1 MTMLAMW
8 FQETYTFSSG
18 NAKLLMAFIALVAIS
33 MFVQAIVTISVSL
46 KAAKAMKDLAAT
58 AEEFKTKALPLID
71 SAMDMGHT
79 AHKLLHDAAPKVK
92 IITDNLVETS
102 NVLVETGNVVRHS
115 AQEFDR
121 TIADANMRTQ
131 RQVARVDGMVTTAL
145 TTTAEIAETISN
157 GIRVPAQKIA
167 AIASQAK
174 FALEGMLARIK
185 AMSAK
190 SPSGR

>member
-33 MFVQAIVTISVSL
+33 MLVQAIVTISVSI

-71 SAMDMGHT
+71 SMRDMGHT
-79 AHKLLHDAAPKVK
+79 AHKLLHDTAPKVK
-92 IITDNLVETS
+92 VITDNLVETS
-102 NVLVETGNVVRHS
+102 NTLVETSNVVRHS
-115 AQEFDR
+115 AQEFDK
-121 TIADANMRTQ
+121 TIADANIRTQ
-131 RQVARVDGMVTTAL
+131 RQVARVDGMVTATL
-145 TTTAEIAETISN
+145 NTTAEIVETVSN

-167 AIASQAK
+167 AIAGQAK
-174 FALEGMLARIK
+174 SALEGMLARF
-185 AMSAK
+185 K
-190 SPSGR
+190 SMGAQ